1 MYLIRCIVI
10 TQLIIYTYVHM
21 DFSDLHYLSR
31 FLRDLT
37 IQSGMKIGKQIAP
50 TERMILNDIIHHK
63 GTTVRDIVKR
73 TGVAQSRVS
82 TIVREMQLHDAII
95 ITPNPHDKRQKNIQA
110 NPSILGLVA
119 THKLDTAITDTLSEQ
134 APHLS
139 GRQKKEVLEHITA
152 LHSLLNRT
160 NKDQIK

>member
-10 TQLIIYTYVHM
+10 AQLIIYTYTYM

-95 ITPNPHDKRQKNIQA
+95 ITPNPHDKRQKNI
-110 NPSILGLVA
+110 
-119 THKLDTAITDTLSEQ
+119 HKLNTAIINALSEQ

-139 GRQKKEVLEHITA
+139 GQQKKEVLKHITA

-160 NKDQIK
+160 GKD